1 VIEMVD
7 ILRKKVDMNFD
18 EAVKHVEKIVTEE
31 GFTVMLVK
39 AIDEIFK
46 MKLGL
51 ETYPRYTT
59 IMACGAD
66 LAKMAM
72 DVNKDVG
79 TLFPCSFVVY
89 EDNGDIMVAH
99 ISIMKMAAELS
110 IADKKEMEP
119 VIAKTGERV
128 NVVWNRI

>member
-1 VIEMVD
+1 MVD
-7 ILRKKVDMNFD
+7 ILRKKVNMDFN
-18 EAVKHVEKIVTEE
+18 EAVKHVEKIIAEE

-39 AIDEIFK
+39 AIDEVFK

-51 ETYPRYTT
+51 ENYPRYTS
-59 IMACGAD
+59 IMACGPD

-89 EDNGDIMVAH
+89 EDNGDVMVAH
-99 ISIMKMAAELS
+99 ISIMKIASELGV
-110 IADKKEMEP
+110 ADKKEMEP
-119 VIAKTGERV
+119 VIAKTGEQV
-128 NVVWNRI
+128 SAAWNRI

>member
-1 VIEMVD
+1 MIELVD
-7 ILRKKVDMNFD
+7 ILRKKVNMNFD
-18 EAVKHVEKIVTEE
+18 EAVIHVEKIVAEE
-31 GFTVMLVK
+31 GFSVLLVK
-39 AIDEIFK
+39 AIDEVFK

-51 ETYPRYTT
+51 ESYPRYTT

-72 DVNKDVG
+72 DVSKDVG

-89 EDNGDIMVAH
+89 EDNGDVMVAH
-99 ISIMKMAAELS
+99 ISIMKIASELGV
-110 IADKKEMEP
+110 ADKKGMEP

-128 NVVWNRI
+128 RAAWNRI